1 MQRITNTQLNPT
13 SRSNQMIR
21 QVIQLTIIVTAALY
35 CGAVGAHGKVSMEE
49 DICTRRLDDYSMVH
63 LSAYQPQHEP
73 SDQYCTEIPREGN
86 TFLVIDLVDQALRN
100 IPVGIRVVR
109 GTSEVDDETVAYLRP
124 SYHPD
129 GVTRGETSLDKGL
142 YTVFITGEAVPP
154 VRYEYPLRVQMINYA
169 NIFRAALGPLIA
181 LLLLSL
187 LGYRLMKSQRVQDWR
202 ASRRLR

>member
-1 MQRITNTQLNPT
+1 
-13 SRSNQMIR
+13 MIK
-21 QVIQLTIIVTAALY
+21 QVIQLIIIVTAALY
-35 CGAVGAHGKVSMEE
+35 CGMAGAHGKVSMDE
-49 DICTRRLDDYSMVH
+49 DTCARRLDDDSMVH

-73 SDQYCTEIPREGN
+73 SNQYCTEIPREGN
-86 TFLVIDLVDQALRN
+86 TLLVIDLADQALRD

-129 GVTRGETSLDKGL
+129 GVIRGETSLDKGL

-154 VRYEYPLRVQMINYA
+154 VHYEYSLRVQMINYA
-169 NIFRAALGPLIA
+169 NIFRAATGPLIA

-187 LGYRLMKSQRVQDWR
+187 LGYKLMKSERVQVWRASTRR
-202 ASRRLR
+202 ASRRRG

>member
-1 MQRITNTQLNPT
+1 MQRITNTQLNLT
-13 SRSNQMIR
+13 SRSNQMIK
-21 QVIQLTIIVTAALY
+21 QVIRSIFIAVAALY
-35 CGAVGAHGKVSMEE
+35 CGVAGAHGKVSI
-49 DICTRRLDDYSMVH
+49 DQDPCTRRLDDDSMVH

-86 TFLVIDLVDQALRN
+86 TLLVIDLADQALRN

-109 GTSEVDDETVAYLRP
+109 GTSEVDDETVTYLRP

-129 GVTRGETSLDKGL
+129 GVMRGETSLDKGL

-154 VRYEYPLRVQMINYA
+154 VHYEYPLRVQMINYA
-169 NIFRAALGPLIA
+169 NIFRAAIAPLIA

-187 LGYRLMKSQRVQDWR
+187 LGYKLMKSQQVQVWR
-202 ASRRLR
+202 TSRRLR

>member
-1 MQRITNTQLNPT
+1 
-13 SRSNQMIR
+13 MIK
-21 QVIQLTIIVTAALY
+21 QVIQSIVIVVAALY
-35 CGAVGAHGKVSMEE
+35 CGAVVAHGKVSMEE
-49 DICTRRLDDYSMVH
+49 DTCTRRLDDYSMVH

-109 GTSEVDDETVAYLRP
+109 GTSEIDDETVAYLRP

-129 GVTRGETSLDKGL
+129 GVMRGETSLDEGL

-154 VRYEYPLRVQMINYA
+154 VRYEYPLRVQMVNYA
-169 NIFRAALGPLIA
+169 NIFRAAIGPLIA
-181 LLLLSL
+181 LLLLTL
-187 LGYRLMKSQRVQDWR
+187 LGHKLMKSRQVQNWR
-202 ASRRLR
+202 ASRRSK